1 MKNLKGQSNMSKKLN
16 ENCGEPGVNYGGS
29 EWVDADGNK
38 PSPRKINGIKKS
50 ISLVVPLEI
59 HRIIEKEAA
68 YEKVSMTSLIREAID
83 ELVKKIGRLRAL
95 QPYETRDQDGE
106 QDASPDNR

>member
-1 MKNLKGQSNMSKKLN
+1 
-16 ENCGEPGVNYGGS
+16 
-29 EWVDADGNK
+29 
-38 PSPRKINGIKKS
+38 
-50 ISLVVPLEI
+50 
-59 HRIIEKEAA
+59 
-68 YEKVSMTSLIREAID
+68 MTSLIREAID